1 MCAQGHEVAFFL
13 KRFIRA
19 NKVPPLEEFEEEGR
33 KRIIG
38 GVAVCAWS
46 FGNIYHT
53 ALFAHLASLED
64 ESRRFL
70 ERYLRTIIYLGRC
83 YPRATRRNQL
93 TLPPVDAS
101 CPSVGIPA
109 ADGVYHPLRDTS
121 LSPKERGE
129 VFLS

>member
-19 NKVPPLEEFEEEGR
+19 NKVPPLEEVEEEGR

-64 ESRRFL
+64 ESRNFL

-83 YPRATRRNQL
+83 CSCATRRYPADSSARRCFLPKRWYPSRRRSIPPTSRCL
-93 TLPPVDAS
+93 TLP
-101 CPSVGIPA
+101 
-109 ADGVYHPLRDTS
+109 
-121 LSPKERGE
+121 
-129 VFLS
+129 